1 MLSLGRI
8 WHVPEVRN
16 SLLFVLAMLVV
27 FEITSHIPVPG
38 VDPSALAALFQG
50 NQFFGLLNIFSGG
63 TLQNFSVV
71 ALGVAPYITA
81 SIIFQ
86 LLGMIVPKFEE
97 MQKEESGR
105 QKINQ
110 WSRLLTVPLAF
121 LQGYGIIL
129 LFQQQQG
136 GSLFL
141 SSDIV
146 TIVQAI
152 LSMTAGTVFLMWIG
166 ELISEKHV
174 VNGISLI
181 IFAGIL
187 AGLPTFLGQALAVY
201 DRSQLIT
208 AFVFLVTIV
217 GIVMMNEAQRLVPVQ
232 YARQVRGARLSGAVN
247 SHIPLKL
254 NMGGVIPIIFAI
266 SIILFPTVIAQFFLN
281 ARTEFLRE
289 AATWTLQLFQNQVFY
304 GIIYF

>member
-97 MQKEESGR
+97 MQKEERGR

-110 WSRLLTVPLAF
+110 WSRLLTVPLSV
-121 LQGYGIIL
+121 LQAYSIL
-129 LFQQQQG
+129 LLLEQQKAQILQNM
-136 GSLFL
+136 SPFAIFL
-141 SSDIV
+141 
-146 TIVQAI
+146 AI
-152 LSMTAGTVFLMWIG
+152 LSMTAGTMFLMWIG
-166 ELISEKHV
+166 ELISERKIG
-174 VNGISLI
+174 NGISLV
-181 IFAGIL
+181 IFAGIV
-187 AGLPTFLGQALAVY
+187 AGLPTFL
-201 DRSQLIT
+201 
-208 AFVFLVTIV
+208 
-217 GIVMMNEAQRLVPVQ
+217 
-232 YARQVRGARLSGAVN
+232 
-247 SHIPLKL
+247 
-254 NMGGVIPIIFAI
+254 
-266 SIILFPTVIAQFFLN
+266 
-281 ARTEFLRE
+281 
-289 AATWTLQLFQNQVFY
+289 
-304 GIIYF
+304 